1 MSNLSTSSNPRFT
14 QLVSDLCNHP
24 GDELIDTGVDG
35 IEPGL
40 GCSRILTSEHHGVL
54 GIRWMNFNESR
65 KAGGENVMF
74 TQIPLGGKIYY
85 LA

>member
-1 MSNLSTSSNPRFT
+1 MPNLSTSSNPCFT

-40 GCSRILTSEHHGVL
+40 GCSCILTPEHHGVL
-54 GIRWMNFNESR
+54 GIR
-65 KAGGENVMF
+65 
-74 TQIPLGGKIYY
+74 
-85 LA
+85 